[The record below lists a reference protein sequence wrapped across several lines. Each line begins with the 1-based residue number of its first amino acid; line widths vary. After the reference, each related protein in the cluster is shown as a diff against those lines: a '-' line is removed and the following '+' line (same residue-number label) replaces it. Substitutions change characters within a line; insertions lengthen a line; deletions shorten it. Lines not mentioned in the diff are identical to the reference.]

1 MEKYNKDLQK
11 TIDILKDKLEVADKV
26 LSEYSKVNRELR
38 SFNDDLT
45 SKIRRLEKENAQ
57 CVRTMQ
63 MMLKIMN
70 FCEKGLDNY
79 INLRLEENHKVAE
92 LKEKEWW
99 LINKVILSG
108 NLVADP
114 EIKQSGELTIAK
126 YTLAVNRNFNRK
138 EESGT
143 DFIRCVAFN
152 KQGEFAEKYLSKGKN
167 IAVEGRIQ
175 TGSYENKKG
184 EKVYTTDII
193 VNSHEFISSKKDDE
207 RVIPQAKPE
216 PAPTDNDGF
225 MEIPDNADDSGLPFN
240 F

>member
-1 MEKYNKDLQK
+1 M
-11 TIDILKDKLEVADKV
+11 
-26 LSEYSKVNRELR
+26 
-38 SFNDDLT
+38 
-45 SKIRRLEKENAQ
+45 
-57 CVRTMQ
+57 
-63 MMLKIMN
+63 
-70 FCEKGLDNY
+70 
-79 INLRLEENHKVAE
+79 
-92 LKEKEWW
+92 
-99 LINKVILSG
+99 ILSG
-108 NLVADP
+108 NVVADP

-138 EESGT
+138 EENGT

-152 KQGEFAEKYLSKGKN
+152 KQGEFAKKYLSKGKN

-193 VNSHEFISSKKDDE
+193 VNSHEFISSKKEDE

-216 PAPTDNDGF
+216 PAPTGNDGF

>member
-1 MEKYNKDLQK
+1 M
-11 TIDILKDKLEVADKV
+11 
-26 LSEYSKVNRELR
+26 
-38 SFNDDLT
+38 
-45 SKIRRLEKENAQ
+45 
-57 CVRTMQ
+57 
-63 MMLKIMN
+63 
-70 FCEKGLDNY
+70 
-79 INLRLEENHKVAE
+79 
-92 LKEKEWW
+92 
-99 LINKVILSG
+99 NKVILSG

-114 EIKQSGELTIAK
+114 EIKQNGELTIAK
-126 YTLAVNRNFNRK
+126 YTLAVRRNFNRK

-216 PAPTDNDGF
+216 PEPKGNEEF
-225 MEIPDNADDSGLPFN
+225 MEVGDDSGLPFN